1 MLLLVDTLLLV
12 VDCSFFNAVVCGKP
26 CYIYQRFI
34 YFLLILQVKIDT
46 DTIELVENVREKDC
60 IEIKSEQHCIQLV
73 RTVESEREVSVLCLN
88 V

>member
-1 MLLLVDTLLLV
+1 MA
-12 VDCSFFNAVVCGKP
+12 SRAI
-26 CYIYQRFI
+26 YIKDLYI
-34 YFLLILQVKIDT
+34 FLLILQVKIDT